1 MDGPTGV
8 GREPQVSDHDLLFC
22 DKLWAPL
29 CAQCRSRMT
38 IALCEPDFKN
48 SSVATYRDEG
58 PNYVFALAYSD
69 LSTAADNIGSELIH
83 IDRLLRE
90 GERKRTTNIDLFP
103 FGTRTKIM
111 DDMLALEG
119 EGDCAEAIFVL
130 T

>member
-48 SSVATYRDEG
+48 SSVATYRCPECG
-58 PNYVFALAYSD
+58 LWIARVFTS
-69 LSTAADNIGSELIH
+69 G
-83 IDRLLRE
+83 
-90 GERKRTTNIDLFP
+90 
-103 FGTRTKIM
+103 
-111 DDMLALEG
+111 
-119 EGDCAEAIFVL
+119 
-130 T
+130 